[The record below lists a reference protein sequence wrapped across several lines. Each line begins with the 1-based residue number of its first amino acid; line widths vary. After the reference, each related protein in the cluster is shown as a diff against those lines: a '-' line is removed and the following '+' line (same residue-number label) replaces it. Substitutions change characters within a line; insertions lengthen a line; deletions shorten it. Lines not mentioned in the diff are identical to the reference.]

1 MLTADSVCQRCGG
14 ERSEKIDCFVIHA
27 SPTLKSGSKHAVQQ
41 HSDEARGGWNPELG
55 AGNDSTPRR
64 DECNQHT
71 RSESGDCARNRDPAV
86 GAGCYRF
93 PGGNEN
99 GGLASGLPDFTG
111 YGVGGSLRQRRRRR
125 KQPGAISCHTES
137 HRAKRSHGEICQHL
151 PGISSVTA
159 LGDAQVLLSAISEA
173 SGNPDRSTPRRT
185 RASRAK
191 PSVTAPA
198 MANRPG
204 DEAHPY
210 VSNKFSI

>member
-86 GAGCYRF
+86 GAGFQVVMR
-93 PGGNEN
+93 
-99 GGLASGLPDFTG
+99 
-111 YGVGGSLRQRRRRR
+111 
-125 KQPGAISCHTES
+125 
-137 HRAKRSHGEICQHL
+137 
-151 PGISSVTA
+151 TA
-159 LGDAQVLLSAISEA
+159 LLPRVCPISLATVSVAASASA
-173 SGNPDRSTPRRT
+173 
-185 RASRAK
+185 AA
-191 PSVTAPA
+191 A
-198 MANRPG
+198 ANSQ
-204 DEAHPY
+204 A
-210 VSNKFSI
+210 